1 MRRAGPTMLAAL
13 ACLLAGCAVMPY
25 ESVGSIDPSF
35 PPPPQRGALADHA
48 DDRGDIR
55 LVWPNADAAAA
66 LAEEG
71 ELPDWVDVL
80 NSDLA
85 LPHDIPIRH
94 TECGIANAYYSP
106 DEGVVT
112 MCWEL
117 LSFIAQVMQDPQL
130 TQDEY
135 ERGVGSVWLFIMMHE
150 LGHALVDTYDLPITG
165 REEDAVDDLATLTLI
180 DSGASNAAVEA
191 AIFWILSDDGQY
203 SDAKFADEHSL
214 NAQRF
219 YATLCTVY
227 GSDPEGWSV
236 IVDEGYLTPDRGERC
251 VHEYPRKDAAWD
263 ALLGPWR
270 MRT

>member
-1 MRRAGPTMLAAL
+1 MRRVVPTTLLAL
-13 ACLLAGCAVMPY
+13 ASLLAGCAVLPN
-25 ESVGSIDPSF
+25 ESTGSIDPSF
-35 PPPPQRGALADHA
+35 PPPPARTSLGTASHQ
-48 DDRGDIR
+48 DRGDIR
-55 LVWPNADAAAA
+55 LVWPNTQAATA
-66 LAEEG
+66 LSGPG
-71 ELPDWVDVL
+71 ELPDWVDTL
-80 NSDLA
+80 NEDLA
-85 LPHDIPIRH
+85 LPADIPIRH

-106 DEGVVT
+106 EEGVVT

-117 LSFIAQVMQDPQL
+117 LGFIAQVMQDPEL
-130 TQDEY
+130 TQEEY

-203 SDAKFADEHSL
+203 TDAKFADEHSL

-227 GSDPEGWSV
+227 GSDPEEWST
-236 IVDEGYLTPDRGERC
+236 IVEYGYLSPERGERC
-251 VHEYPRKDAAWD
+251 VHEYPRKEAAWD

-270 MRT
+270 KG